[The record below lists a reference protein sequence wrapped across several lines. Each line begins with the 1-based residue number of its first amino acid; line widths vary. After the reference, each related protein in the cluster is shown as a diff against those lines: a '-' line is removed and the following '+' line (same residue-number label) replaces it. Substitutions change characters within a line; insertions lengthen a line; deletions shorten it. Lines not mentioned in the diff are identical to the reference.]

1 MVYTIIISLII
12 LLVLMAIMIIAVQ
25 QYRQKQN
32 LERRQRY
39 AKFRAI
45 LDQVEDLINI
55 TGYFPVGRSVYALLN
70 SRAKDLLVNM
80 NEVMPSDALKD
91 RIHAYENRIQ
101 GLDVNDTSVISDD
114 FELPHNDKQ
123 IIAMINALKRL
134 RSALRSEHAKGRVDT
149 QVYNIEDQ
157 RLQKLQL
164 KISVETLIKRGEN
177 AYNSS
182 MLGSARQYYENA
194 LRTIDEHTY
203 SDEYTEQRHQQIEA
217 SLEQIT
223 NELRVTN
230 KNDARKR
237 KSDELEELF
246 QPKKKW

>member
-12 LLVLMAIMIIAVQ
+12 LLVLMAIMISAVQ

-91 RIHAYENRIQ
+91 RIHEYENRIQ

-149 QVYNIEDQ
+149 QVYE
-157 RLQKLQL
+157 K
-164 KISVETLIKRGEN
+164 
-177 AYNSS
+177 
-182 MLGSARQYYENA
+182 A

>member
-1 MVYTIIISLII
+1 MVYTIIISLIV
-12 LLVLMAIMIIAVQ
+12 LLVLMAIMISAVQ

-32 LERRQRY
+32 LERRQRF
-39 AKFRAI
+39 AKFRAV

-55 TGYFPVGRSVYALLN
+55 TGYFPIGKSVYALLN
-70 SRAKDLLVNM
+70 TRAKELLINM

-91 RIHAYENRIQ
+91 RIHEYETRLK
-101 GLDVNDTSVISDD
+101 GLDVNDTSLISEEFD
-114 FELPHNDKQ
+114 LPQNDKQ

-134 RSALRSEHAKGRVDT
+134 RSALRNEHAKGRVDT
-149 QVYNIEDQ
+149 QVYNTEDQ

-164 KISVETLIKRGEN
+164 KISVETLIRRGEN
-177 AYNSS
+177 AYNSN
-182 MLGSARQYYENA
+182 MLGSARQYYEKA

-203 SDEYTEQRHQQIEA
+203 SDDYTQQRHEKIKA

-223 NELRVTN
+223 SELRDAN
-230 KNDARKR
+230 SNDARKR

>member
-1 MVYTIIISLII
+1 
-12 LLVLMAIMIIAVQ
+12 MAIMISAVQ

-91 RIHAYENRIQ
+91 RIHEYENRIQ

-114 FELPHNDKQ
+114 FELPHKY
-123 IIAMINALKRL
+123 R
-134 RSALRSEHAKGRVDT
+134 
-149 QVYNIEDQ
+149 
-157 RLQKLQL
+157 
-164 KISVETLIKRGEN
+164 RG
-177 AYNSS
+177 
-182 MLGSARQYYENA
+182 L
-194 LRTIDEHTY
+194 
-203 SDEYTEQRHQQIEA
+203 
-217 SLEQIT
+217 
-223 NELRVTN
+223 
-230 KNDARKR
+230 
-237 KSDELEELF
+237 
-246 QPKKKW
+246 

>member
-1 MVYTIIISLII
+1 MLYSI
-12 LLVLMAIMIIAVQ
+12 
-25 QYRQKQN
+25 RQKQN

-55 TGYFPVGRSVYALLN
+55 TGFPVGVPSTLLN

-91 RIHAYENRIQ
+91 RPRIRNRIQ

-157 RLQKLQL
+157 RLQK
-164 KISVETLIKRGEN
+164 RN
-177 AYNSS
+177 
-182 MLGSARQYYENA
+182 
-194 LRTIDEHTY
+194 
-203 SDEYTEQRHQQIEA
+203 
-217 SLEQIT
+217 
-223 NELRVTN
+223 
-230 KNDARKR
+230 
-237 KSDELEELF
+237 
-246 QPKKKW
+246 